1 MPKWY
6 SKESNGLES
15 DTFKGVAGGPI
26 TLSLIPVFSFFFFF
40 KKKKKK
46 FLYFFFFIFFFFIK

>member
-40 KKKKKK
+40 KKKKKA
-46 FLYFFFFIFFFFIK
+46 FIIINNSNLY